1 MSIYHA
7 NVCVHAL
14 LSWLSLTASF
24 VYCFCP
30 MLLISAFVQC
40 FCPML
45 LSNAFIHCS
54 YLLFLSIVFIYC
66 FYLLFL
72 FIASISPPHPTQ
84 PNPTSSW
91 SPIMSSLAFW
101 PYKHLI
107 SSFLLF
113 ILFYCLFFLF
123 FVQCLS
129 LLLMMVAY
137 HYCLWWLLIT
147 NTFIFPPPTTILD
160 LFVFRSFGYI
170 PFPCLPIHHFLPP
183 PFPLLFSSLLFSSN
197 TL

>member
-66 FYLLFL
+66 FYLLL
-72 FIASISPPHPTQ
+72 LSPPPHPTQ

-147 NTFIFPPPTTILD
+147 NTFIFPPPQPSLIFLSFVVLAIFPSLVYLSTI
-160 LFVFRSFGYI
+160 FS
-170 PFPCLPIHHFLPP
+170 
-183 PFPLLFSSLLFSSN
+183 PLLSPFSSLLFSSN